1 VEHVTCGVRNA
12 MRDAFGNRWSEIY
25 DFTPNASGTKNFS
38 LLDPSLEQAFP
49 LKPLTSVGEWEW
61 CTPTAEKQLSR
72 AVVPVSLGQ
81 RPVPQGCDVSA
92 IILAARGGRELCLEL
107 IQAVAS
113 QQAVLIQA
121 CATRVDKSK
130 SQQLHAA
137 IGPSS
142 SHVTRSDG
150 EVVVAAQLCGGSGLA
165 EALKAAAQRYGGEG
179 GGIVIVDAAAAAAAG
194 NLFFS
199 QWREHSG
206 HAVTK

>member
-1 VEHVTCGVRNA
+1 MC
-12 MRDAFGNRWSEIY
+12 DACHNRWSEIY
-25 DFTPNASGTKNFS
+25 DFTPNASGAKNFS
-38 LLDPSLEQAFP
+38 LLDPSEELAFP
-49 LKPLTSVGEWEW
+49 VKLLTSVGEWEW
-61 CTPTAEKQLSR
+61 CTPTAEKQLWR

-81 RPVPQGCDVSA
+81 RPVPQGCDGSA
-92 IILAARGGRELCLEL
+92 IILAAGGGRELCLEL

-113 QQAVLIQA
+113 EQAVLIQA
-121 CATRVDKSK
+121 CETRIDKTK

-137 IGPSS
+137 IGELS

-165 EALKAAAQRYGGEG
+165 QALKAAAQRYGGEG
-179 GGIVIVDAAAAAAAG
+179 GGIVIVDSAAVMSAK